1 VTVGA
6 VPATATTAFFSSSP
20 KSLRRRCI
28 HRHSSAYW
36 GRSALV
42 DGKPARCVNN
52 HMNPT
57 GVRPRVHRVA
67 KENVS
72 VIAGVHGV
80 VPPHRYTQA
89 EVIQALL
96 ELPGYDGLAE
106 AVSRLH
112 ASAKVQSRHL
122 VLPIE
127 EYQNLTDFGQANDLF
142 IEHAVELGCA
152 AVSGA
157 LDEAGLEPRDV
168 DLIMSTT
175 VTGVAVPSLDAR
187 IAGRLGLRPDVRRV
201 PLFGLGC
208 VAGAAGV
215 ARMNDYLRGAPDD
228 VAVLVSVELCS
239 LTRKHNPSMATLVA
253 GALFGDGASAVV
265 AVGERRA
272 EQVDPAGPDI
282 LDSRSHLYPDSL
294 RTMGWD
300 IGTHGFE
307 IVLGPEVATVV
318 EQYLGD
324 DVTNFLAAHDL
335 NISDV
340 GAWVSHPGGP
350 KVIEAITAT
359 LGLPDDALELTWR
372 SLGEVGNLSS
382 SSVLHV
388 LRDTIAKRPPSGSPG
403 VLMAMGPG
411 FCSELVLLRWH

>member
-1 VTVGA
+1 
-6 VPATATTAFFSSSP
+6 
-20 KSLRRRCI
+20 
-28 HRHSSAYW
+28 
-36 GRSALV
+36 
-42 DGKPARCVNN
+42 
-52 HMNPT
+52 MNPP
-57 GVRPRVHRVA
+57 GVRPRIHRVA
-67 KENVS
+67 KQNVS
-72 VIAGVHGV
+72 VIAGVHGE

-89 EVIQALL
+89 EVTQALL
-96 ELPGYDGLAE
+96 EFPGYDGLAE
-106 AVSRLH
+106 AISRLH
-112 ASAKVQSRHL
+112 ASAKVKSRHL

-157 LDEAGLEPRDV
+157 LEEAGLEPRDV

-372 SLGEVGNLSS
+372 SLSEVGNLSS

-388 LRDTIAKRPPSGSPG
+388 LRDTIAKQPPSGSPG